1 MSYFQFKSEQKLN
14 ASLDEVW
21 NFISC
26 PNNLKTITPDYMGFE
41 VVTKGLSETMYP
53 GMVIGYKVSP
63 LAGIKL
69 NWLTEITHV
78 VEGSYFVDEQRV
90 GPYSIW
96 HHQHKIQPFEG
107 GVLMTDIVTYKPPFG
122 WFGILLNTLVIKN
135 KLAEIFAFRTKKMEE
150 LFNS

>member
-21 NFISC
+21 NFISS

-96 HHQHKIQPFEG
+96 HHQHKIKPFEG